1 MTWLELPA
9 LGLMLS
15 LAVLAWLVF
24 MQRGARRVEVGTLF
38 IWRKVAARP
47 DARKRR
53 ARIEPLMW
61 LCAGALAL
69 AALGA
74 ARPAL
79 IVAQGGAKVAV
90 YIERL
95 AAEGAEPDAPEVLA
109 RAKEAA
115 PDAQLQFFAA
125 APTGLAEIDESLT
138 QLAPGPISDELAQF
152 RARSGNANARLM
164 FLCEPDESARQLGL
178 VLPRVMKKRD
188 GVVFGLRVQGKR
200 LFVRSSGFGAQ
211 EIKGAALRGARTSD
225 GETAREYEATADDV
239 EIRAPFTP
247 AMKLKRAPAVRVQA
261 GGKWTSDAHKAL
273 LASLAANSNYRQAE
287 PGDVGLDV
295 DAPRRIELARGTAAD
310 LQGASAS
317 FDAQHAL
324 FAQLPLSAF
333 DWLAD
338 GRVLAAADGERVLL
352 SAQRE
357 GKSLGALIVL
367 SADGKALRF
376 AGDPFAQAPVA
387 AAALLLDNALGVL
400 NGERPSEAAL
410 YKVVSGAKLPSE
422 RAAFAAPFEAGGSL
436 DVSSALAGTLQE
448 LTPWL
453 ALAGALLALGAAW
466 ITRGS

>member
-9 LGLMLS
+9 FGLLLS
-15 LAVLAWLVF
+15 LALLAWLVF
-24 MQRGARRVEVGTLF
+24 MQRGARRAEVGTLF

-69 AALGA
+69 AAIGA

-79 IVAQGGAKVAV
+79 VQAQGGVTVAV
-90 YIERL
+90 YIERV
-95 AAEGAEPDAPEVLA
+95 AAEGAEPDAVDLLA
-109 RAKEAA
+109 RAREAA
-115 PDAQLQFFAA
+115 PDAQLKFFAT
-125 APTGLAEIDESLT
+125 APTGQAEIDEALT
-138 QLAPGPISDELAQF
+138 QLASGTIGDELAQF

-164 FLCEPDESARQLGL
+164 FLCEPEESARQYGM
-178 VLPRVMKKRD
+178 VLPRALKKRD
-188 GVVFGLRVQGKR
+188 GVVFGLRVQSKR
-200 LFVRSSGFGAQ
+200 LFVRSSGFGAP
-211 EIKGAALRGARTSD
+211 EIKGAALRGARTSN
-225 GETAREYEATADDV
+225 GETAREYEATADEV

-247 AMKLKRAPAVRVQA
+247 TTKLKRAPAVRVQA

-273 LASLAANSNYRQAE
+273 LESLAANSNYRPAE
-287 PGDVGLDV
+287 SGEVGLDV
-295 DAPRRIELARGTAAD
+295 DAPRRLELARGAAAD
-310 LQGASAS
+310 FQGATAS

-333 DWLAD
+333 NWLAD
-338 GRVLAAADGERVLL
+338 GRVLVPADGERVLL

-357 GKSLGALIVL
+357 GKNLGALIVL
-367 SADGKALRF
+367 SADGKALRC

-400 NGERPSEAAL
+400 TGERPSEAAL
-410 YKVVSGAKLPSE
+410 YKVVSGEKLPTE
-422 RAAFAAPFEAGGSL
+422 RAAFAAPFEADGSL
-436 DVSSALAGTLQE
+436 DVSSTMAGGLLE
-448 LTPWL
+448 FTPWL

-466 ITRGS
+466 LAR